1 MQEKTENLVI
11 GDPMQPKT
19 QIGALISDSHL
30 QNVLGHIRKAEK
42 QGAHILTGGKQAFPE
57 NSQGGFYRAD
67 HFDRCHDEMDCV
79 REEIFGPVMSV
90 LTFASEEEAVSRA
103 NNTPFGWVQAL

>member
-1 MQEKTENLVI
+1 MIWRYKPHWMPISIPQASLLNATRVFVQDSIAERFIKAIQEKTENLVI

-42 QGAHILTGGKQAFPE
+42 QGAHILTGGNQAFP
-57 NSQGGFYRAD
+57 GKLARRLFYRAD
-67 HFDRCHDEMDCV
+67 HFDRV
-79 REEIFGPVMSV
+79 P
-90 LTFASEEEAVSRA
+90 
-103 NNTPFGWVQAL
+103 